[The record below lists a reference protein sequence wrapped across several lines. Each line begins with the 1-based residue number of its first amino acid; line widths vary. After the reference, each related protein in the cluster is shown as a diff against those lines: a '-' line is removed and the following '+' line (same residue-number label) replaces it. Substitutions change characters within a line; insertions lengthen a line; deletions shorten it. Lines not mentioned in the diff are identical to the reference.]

1 MINNMEH
8 LKLTPNQIKQR
19 LGHTRWTTTVDRYG
33 NHNEES
39 NREHDRV
46 LADKVE
52 LALGYD
58 N

>member
-1 MINNMEH
+1 MEH

-39 NREHDRV
+39 TVESNKA
-46 LADKVE
+46 LADKVD
-52 LALGYD
+52 LALGY
-58 N
+58 NN